1 MLNILL
7 VCNYK
12 ELRLEHIV
20 TGLCFLAVWP
30 PHVFL
35 VASPRLNPLDLPK
48 TQKPVRQKKLYSSS
62 FAIVQYCKYKSSG
75 KYEENCFCS
84 ICTDELS

>member
-1 MLNILL
+1 MQLQ
-7 VCNYK
+7 
-12 ELRLEHIV
+12 RV
-20 TGLCFLAVWP
+20 TFRTYSNRFMFSCCVTP
-30 PHVFL
+30 TFL